1 MLSDRVFQA
10 ILLIQVFS
18 ETYQILIVSSPLEL
32 QVYATDSLKFGS
44 SRSDFLDRLRLD
56 AGLILSQL
64 RPIIFGFS
72 VYGKPL
78 VITYT
83 HIGKILVAL
92 IQHDVSGSKTVKL
105 QLFQLAN
112 LLFDLD
118 VFLLF
123 LTSILNTLNQGDLP
137 SFHL

>member
-18 ETYQILIVSSPLEL
+18 ETNEILIVSGPLEL
-32 QVYATDSLKFGS
+32 QVYATNSLKFWS
-44 SRSDFLDRLRLD
+44 SRPNFLNCIRLD
-56 AGLILSQL
+56 AGLILSQS
-64 RPIIFGFS
+64 RFIIFCFL
-72 VYGKPL
+72 VYGKPS
-78 VITYT
+78 VITLT
-83 HIGKILVAL
+83 HICKILVAL
-92 IQHDVSGSKTVKL
+92 IQHDISGSKTVKL

-112 LLFDLD
+112 LLFDLN

-123 LTSILNTLNQGDLP
+123 LTSILNSLNQGDLP